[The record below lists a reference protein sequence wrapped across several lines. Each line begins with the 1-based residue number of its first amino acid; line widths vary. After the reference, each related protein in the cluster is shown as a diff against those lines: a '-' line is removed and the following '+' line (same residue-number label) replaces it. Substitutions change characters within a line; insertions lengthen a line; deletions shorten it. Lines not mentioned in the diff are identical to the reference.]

1 MAVSLQTRVLHP
13 KVGVFPPVCHT
24 AVKLYHGDHQDET
37 GVFPTASGIFPDK
50 KQETID
56 LETVVCHTKVFGY
69 QSVPK
74 SMEE

>member
-1 MAVSLQTRVLHP
+1 MAVSLHTRVLHP
-13 KVGVFPPVCHT
+13 KVGYQKKRKTHT

-56 LETVVCHTKVFGY
+56 LD
-69 QSVPK
+69 VPK